1 MYADSVRSRL
11 IEMCEVCRVEEMA
24 NSGEDPFALRPRP
37 RVRTTEDYLA
47 ARKDGLSVDDFLMED

>member
-1 MYADSVRSRL
+1 
-11 IEMCEVCRVEEMA
+11 MA